1 MARRRDANG
10 IDEIDA
16 HIIELIQLDARMPN
30 TAIAKTIGLS
40 EAAVRK
46 RLDRLVKK
54 QIISLKAHVD
64 PLKVGFNIWS
74 LIQIQTTAVRAI
86 PVARA
91 IAELPSA
98 MMVALATGNFDVY
111 VVGLFRTTE
120 ELNDFLD
127 ELRKMRGVQRTSTAF
142 VTELIKRDFGFGV
155 PVIEG
160 AQASTRTPGKRGKQ
174 RNSDLL

>member
-1 MARRRDANG
+1 MARRRDEDS

-16 HIIELIQLDARMPN
+16 NIIELIQQDARMPN
-30 TAIAKTIGLS
+30 TAVAKMIGLS

-46 RLDRLVKK
+46 RLDRLVRR
-54 QIISLKAHVD
+54 QIISLHAHVD

-74 LIQIQTTAVRAI
+74 LIEIQTTAARAA

-91 IAELPSA
+91 IAALPSA

-120 ELNDFLD
+120 ELNDFL
-127 ELRKMRGVQRTSTAF
+127 EEVRNMRGVQRTSTAF

-155 PVIEG
+155 PVIEQARGNG
-160 AQASTRTPGKRGKQ
+160 ARKSRQK
-174 RNSDLL
+174 